1 MNWNCV
7 YIEIFEIFEIES
19 GKKDFKS
26 IFVNAGIDPEEHGS
40 IEWMLGSLVIQ
51 MRGKKPSLSPTGA
64 CKVYEFSDDELGFE
78 DHKIA
83 EHLLHSTSLE
93 YFRGFSKVAAG
104 KYVHSPKA
112 RQGWLIVM
120 NANLEIKKNLA
131 PQVLIFNADFQPG
144 FMPSEDS
151 INAKENLILPEL
163 KKGMMYPHF
172 DGANFRFDQLV
183 IFQKHS
189 SEYFDRMLRLRRLP
203 SNLDIEEE
211 CLLEELESVRP
222 ETYDKYFELPEE
234 DRRAKR
240 EVLGASRIVM
250 DHDQLNMEEAA
261 YVAKKAQA
269 WIIDHNCSPAKIKL
283 QIDDGIKFE
292 AKANQLNSSFFVAQ
306 NGLEKFIIIR
316 GNRVETKGAFNALEF
331 AKAESLDDVIQSLK
345 FDSAEVS
352 NV

>member
-7 YIEIFEIFEIES
+7 YIEIFEIFELES

-26 IFVNAGIDPEEHGS
+26 IFANDGLDPEEHGS
-40 IEWMLGSLVIQ
+40 IQGMLERLVFQ

-64 CKVYEFSDDELGFE
+64 CKVYEFSEDDLGFE

-83 EHLLHSTSLE
+83 EHLLHSTRLE
-93 YFRGFSKVAAG
+93 YFRGFSKVTAG

-120 NANLEIKKNLA
+120 NANVEIRKNLA
-131 PQVLIFNADFQPG
+131 PQVLIFKADFQPG

-183 IFQKHS
+183 IFQKSS
-189 SEYFDRMLRLRRLP
+189 SEYFHRMLRVNVLP
-203 SNLDIEEE
+203 SKLDIEEG
-211 CLLEELESVRP
+211 CLLEKLDEVNPGAYE
-222 ETYDKYFELPEE
+222 KYFRLPEE

-240 EVLGASRIVM
+240 EVIGALRIVQV
-250 DHDQLNMEEAA
+250 DDQLQMDQAA
-261 YVAKKAQA
+261 MVAKKTQLGV
-269 WIIDHNCSPAKIKL
+269 IDNNCKPSKIKL

-292 AKANQLNSSFFVAQ
+292 AKADQLNSSFFVAQ
-306 NGLEKFIIIR
+306 NGMEKFIIIR
-316 GNRVETKGAFNALEF
+316 ANKFETKGAFNALEF
-331 AKAESLDDVIQSLK
+331 AKTESLDDVVQSLK
-345 FDSAEVS
+345 LDSAEVS